1 MKLDDLTGKRFGR
14 LVVQYRAPNIKRKT
28 MWHCICDCGAEKDV
42 EASSLKCG
50 DTKSCGCYHNE
61 NQGNL
66 ARTHGLSKHPLYRI
80 FRKMVERCENQNCKS
95 YKDYGGRG
103 IKICDEWR
111 TDFFAFYAWA
121 NANGYEAGLSIERI
135 NNDGNYEP
143 SNCRW
148 ATKIEQNN
156 NRRTSR
162 FIEYSGMICTLS
174 EWSRITNIPAWKIS
188 DRIDRLKW
196 SIADALT
203 TPI

>member
-1 MKLDDLTGKRFGR
+1 
-14 LVVQYRAPNIKRKT
+14 

-111 TDFFAFYAWA
+111 TDFFSFYAWA

-148 ATKIEQNN
+148 ATKIEQNT

-162 FIEYSGMICTLS
+162 FIEYGGMICTLS